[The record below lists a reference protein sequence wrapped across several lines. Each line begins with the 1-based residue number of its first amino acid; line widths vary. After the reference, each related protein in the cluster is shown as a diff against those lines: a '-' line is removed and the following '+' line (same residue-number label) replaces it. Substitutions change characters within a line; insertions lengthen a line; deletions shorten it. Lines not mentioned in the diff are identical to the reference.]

1 MATKPE
7 DHKPIMT
14 LHECTDAEEQDSSWP
29 DGFVEEILTLLDR
42 IDVEED
48 STLAIQ
54 RHAIAEKYGMTV
66 VLGEPISGMM
76 N

>member
-1 MATKPE
+1 MVEVA
-7 DHKPIMT
+7 
-14 LHECTDAEEQDSSWP
+14 ASVWP
-29 DGFVEEILTLLDR
+29 DKFVEEILTLLDR

-54 RHAIAEKYGMTV
+54 RHAIAEKHGFTV
-66 VLGEPISGMM
+66 VFRERISGAM